1 MCRIIKYIYIYIL
14 ILVISSCKEQ
24 EADNSLVLYKNN
36 KYGYELLAP
45 MNWEKTENQNRLLL
59 ATSKEI
65 NERARN
71 LAKHSETKG
80 ARMDVFTF
88 KFVDTISDI
97 DFKKRIFKYDPIFY
111 SAPIKIIISGK
122 DEYIYDISIPLTNK
136 DEFME
141 GKLLPIRRNGI
152 AYIFLLERYGD
163 SEGKFVNL
171 FDTIIKSLKIN
182 NTTQTK

>member
-1 MCRIIKYIYIYIL
+1 MII
-14 ILVISSCKEQ
+14 SCKEQ
-24 EADNSLVLYKNN
+24 EADNSLTNYINT

-45 MNWEKTENQNRLLL
+45 MKWEKTENQNRLLL

-65 NERARN
+65 NERARKMS
-71 LAKHSETKG
+71 LHPDTKG
-80 ARMDVFTF
+80 ARMDIFTF
-88 KFVDTISDI
+88 KFADTISDI
-97 DFKKRIFKYDPIFY
+97 EFKKRIFKYDPIFY
-111 SAPIKIIISGK
+111 SAPVKINISGK

-136 DEFME
+136 DEFMD

-163 SEGKFVNL
+163 RDGKYTKL